1 MTEKR
6 ALFIIFGGS
15 GDLAQRK
22 LYPALYGL
30 YYQGRLAKHFAVI
43 GTARRPWTDDHY
55 HDIIKQSLVGAPGS
69 AHQKTEFAEHF
80 YYQSHDVTDAAHY
93 VTLRDLAEK
102 LDKQYALDGNRVF
115 YMAMAPRFFATIAEH
130 VKSEQ
135 LLSAKG
141 FNRLIVEKPFG
152 RDFATAKQLNDDIS
166 QAFSEEQ
173 IYRIDHYL
181 GKEMV
186 QDIMPLRFANPLLGH
201 SWSKDFID
209 NIQITLAEDI
219 GVEERAGYYETAGA
233 LRDMVQNHIFQII
246 AMLTMEKPAR
256 YDAASIHAAKR
267 AVLSAIKPYTPTQVH
282 DKFVRGQYL
291 GGDDIGLSYREEDNI
306 ASDSTVETY
315 VAGRVDID
323 NDRWRGVPIYI
334 RTGKR
339 LKAKQ
344 SRIDIVFKP
353 TSDNILPTVNDTHVA
368 PNVLTLIIEP
378 ETGMHLTL
386 NGKEI
391 GTSDAVSPFTLDHA
405 LDQDE
410 LAKAPEAYQRLMLN
424 ILDGNKLTFT
434 HWAELAASWH
444 FIDAIRTVWDND
456 KADGLAFYNSGTMGP
471 QQADDLLARDHRQW
485 IWQGDTTK

>member
-1 MTEKR
+1 MMTEER

-30 YYQGRLAKHFAVI
+30 YFQGRLAKHFAVI

-55 HDIIKQSLVGAPGS
+55 HEVVKQSLVGAPGS

-93 VTLRDLAEK
+93 VTLQKLASK
-102 LDKQYALDGNRVF
+102 LNLQYQLDGNRIF

-135 LLSAKG
+135 LLSPDG
-141 FNRLIVEKPFG
+141 YNRLIVEKPFG
-152 RDFATAKQLNDDIS
+152 RDYASAKQLNDDIS

-186 QDIMPLRFANPLLGH
+186 QDIMPLRFTNPFLENV
-201 SWSKDFID
+201 WSNQFID

-246 AMLTMEKPAR
+246 AMLTMEKPSR
-256 YDAASIHAAKR
+256 YDATAIHEAKR
-267 AVLSAIKPYTPTQVH
+267 AVLAAIKPYTPAQVH
-282 DKFVRGQYL
+282 TNFVRGQYV
-291 GGDDIGLSYREEDNI
+291 GGDNLGLSYREEDNI
-306 ASDSTVETY
+306 AADSTVETY

-323 NDRWRGVPIYI
+323 NDRWRGVPIYL
-334 RTGKR
+334 RTGK
-339 LKAKQ
+339 KMPAKT

-353 TSDNILPTVNDTHVA
+353 TKDNILPTTGNA
-368 PNVLTLIIEP
+368 PVRANVVTLIIEP
-378 ETGMHLTL
+378 DTGMHITL

-391 GTSDAVSPFTLDHA
+391 GVSDAVSPFTLDHA
-405 LDQDE
+405 LDKDE
-410 LAKAPEAYQRLMLN
+410 LAKAPEAYQRLLLN
-424 ILDGNKLTFT
+424 ILEGNKLTFT
-434 HWAELAASWH
+434 HWDELAASWH
-444 FIDAIRTVWDND
+444 FIDAVRNVWDND
-456 KADGLAFYNSGTMGP
+456 KADGLAFYPSETMGP
-471 QQADDLLARDHRQW
+471 KQADELLSRDYRTW
-485 IWQGDTTK
+485 IWQGK